1 MIKKNLQKVRIR
13 KKNALELLNE
23 DGLIIAVRVTND
35 GVGVLFKKLKITVLN
50 LETGKQTRRR
60 FKIQSLLYIYNSTD
74 RVSLANNT
82 HFNSRKPSFYSFFLS
97 L

>member
-13 KKNALELLNE
+13 KKNVSELLNE
-23 DGLIIAVRVTND
+23 DGLIIAVRITND

-60 FKIQSLLYIYNSTD
+60 FKI
-74 RVSLANNT
+74 
-82 HFNSRKPSFYSFFLS
+82 
-97 L
+97 

>member
-13 KKNALELLNE
+13 KENVLELLNE
-23 DGLIIAVRVTND
+23 DGLIIAVRITND

-60 FKIQSLLYIYNSTD
+60 FKI
-74 RVSLANNT
+74 
-82 HFNSRKPSFYSFFLS
+82 
-97 L
+97 

>member
-13 KKNALELLNE
+13 KKNVLELLNE
-23 DGLIIAVRVTND
+23 DGLITAVRITND

-60 FKIQSLLYIYNSTD
+60 FKI
-74 RVSLANNT
+74 
-82 HFNSRKPSFYSFFLS
+82 
-97 L
+97 

>member
-13 KKNALELLNE
+13 KKNVLELLNE
-23 DGLIIAVRVTND
+23 DGLIIAVSITND

-60 FKIQSLLYIYNSTD
+60 FKI
-74 RVSLANNT
+74 
-82 HFNSRKPSFYSFFLS
+82 
-97 L
+97 

>member
-13 KKNALELLNE
+13 KENALELLNE

-35 GVGVLFKKLKITVLN
+35 GVVGVLFKKLKITVLN

-60 FKIQSLLYIYNSTD
+60 FKI
-74 RVSLANNT
+74 
-82 HFNSRKPSFYSFFLS
+82 
-97 L
+97 

>member
-13 KKNALELLNE
+13 KKNVLELLNE
-23 DGLIIAVRVTND
+23 DGLIISVRITND

-60 FKIQSLLYIYNSTD
+60 FKI
-74 RVSLANNT
+74 
-82 HFNSRKPSFYSFFLS
+82 
-97 L
+97 

>member
-13 KKNALELLNE
+13 KKNVLELLNE
-23 DGLIIAVRVTND
+23 HGLIIAVRITND

-60 FKIQSLLYIYNSTD
+60 FKI
-74 RVSLANNT
+74 
-82 HFNSRKPSFYSFFLS
+82 
-97 L
+97 

>member
-13 KKNALELLNE
+13 KKNVLELLNE

-60 FKIQSLLYIYNSTD
+60 FKI
-74 RVSLANNT
+74 
-82 HFNSRKPSFYSFFLS
+82 
-97 L
+97 

>member
-23 DGLIIAVRVTND
+23 DGFIIAVRITND

-60 FKIQSLLYIYNSTD
+60 FKI
-74 RVSLANNT
+74 
-82 HFNSRKPSFYSFFLS
+82 
-97 L
+97 

>member
-13 KKNALELLNE
+13 KKNFLELLNE
-23 DGLIIAVRVTND
+23 DGLIIAVRITND

-60 FKIQSLLYIYNSTD
+60 FKI
-74 RVSLANNT
+74 
-82 HFNSRKPSFYSFFLS
+82 
-97 L
+97 

>member
-13 KKNALELLNE
+13 KKNVLELLNE
-23 DGLIIAVRVTND
+23 DGLIIAVRITND

-60 FKIQSLLYIYNSTD
+60 FKI
-74 RVSLANNT
+74 
-82 HFNSRKPSFYSFFLS
+82 
-97 L
+97 

>member
-13 KKNALELLNE
+13 NKNVFELLNE
-23 DGLIIAVRVTND
+23 DGLIIAVRITND

-60 FKIQSLLYIYNSTD
+60 FKI
-74 RVSLANNT
+74 
-82 HFNSRKPSFYSFFLS
+82 
-97 L
+97 

>member
-13 KKNALELLNE
+13 KKNILELLNE
-23 DGLIIAVRVTND
+23 DGLIIAVRITND

-60 FKIQSLLYIYNSTD
+60 FKI
-74 RVSLANNT
+74 
-82 HFNSRKPSFYSFFLS
+82 
-97 L
+97 

>member
-1 MIKKNLQKVRIR
+1 MTKKNLQKVRIR
-13 KKNALELLNE
+13 KKNVLELLNE

-60 FKIQSLLYIYNSTD
+60 FKI
-74 RVSLANNT
+74 
-82 HFNSRKPSFYSFFLS
+82 
-97 L
+97 